1 MEVLPT
7 IGTLTCPHCGGQQ
20 QAEIPEG
27 KCVPFYVCNT
37 CGKTVQA
44 TKGCCVFC
52 DYGDRK
58 CPVGHS
64 SV

>member
-1 MEVLPT
+1 MQEPA
-7 IGTLTCPHCGGQQ
+7 TLTCPHCGAKQ

-27 KCVPFYVCNT
+27 KCVPFYVCNA

-44 TKGCCVFC
+44 KKACCVFC

-58 CPVGHS
+58 CPVGRG
-64 SV
+64 